1 MPSWPLCAG
10 WHVPDRRRLLPVFFV
25 VVAVLCLALALTAGP
40 RTTTPPQV
48 RAKVVSSPASASW
61 GPTRDE
67 VALAA
72 AYVDRMSL
80 KQQAGQVIVAKYRGT
95 GAPLRA
101 LRTLHL
107 GGVIANSGNIASVKQ
122 IRAVNARLA
131 REFARRS
138 YPGFVAVDQ
147 EGGLVARVR
156 GTATRWP
163 TFMATGAAD
172 RPGLTEEVARANG
185 RELAN
190 LGFTVDLAP
199 VADVT
204 TGSGDPTIGTRS
216 AGGRPALVARHVV
229 AYAAGLQS
237 AGILPVVKHFPGH
250 GSVGTDS
257 HRALPVQNRSRATL
271 VASDLVPF
279 REAVEHGAPAMMTGH
294 IALRSENASVPASLS
309 SALTTGLLR
318 DQLGFGGLVV
328 TDALDMGAVTLRHSP
343 GDASVRA
350 LRAGADVLLMPADA
364 RRARDGIVHAVRA
377 GDLPRARLVQAAA
390 RMIASLLHARSNGV
404 ETAPPGAGT
413 KLSLQLSRSAV
424 TSVSGPCSG
433 RLVGKAVRL
442 RGPVLLRKALKRDL
456 RGSGLRYGRGTIVV
470 LVPAGAR
477 APRKAGVVV
486 ALDRPGLLARTRAR
500 VRLATFGDGPGS
512 VRALADVLLGRDQAP
527 GRLPVTA
534 PGLRRQGC

>member
-1 MPSWPLCAG
+1 
-10 WHVPDRRRLLPVFFV
+10 VFFV
-25 VVAVLCLALALTAGP
+25 VVAFLCLAFALTAGP
-40 RTTTPPQV
+40 RTSAPPQV

-95 GAPLRA
+95 GAPLRV

-107 GGVIANSGNIASVKQ
+107 GGVIANTGNIASTKQ
-122 IRAVNARLA
+122 TRIVNARLA
-131 REFARRS
+131 REFARRG

-271 VASDLVPF
+271 LASDLVPF
-279 REAVEHGAPAMMTGH
+279 REAVEHGVPAVMTGH
-294 IALRSENASVPASLS
+294 IALRSENPSVPASLS

-328 TDALDMGAVTLRHSP
+328 TDALDMGAGHAAPLARRRLGSGAAGRCRRGPDAGRRTSGTGRDRARRPRGRPAPGASRAGRRADDRDPAARARRRCRDGAARCRHEALPAAVAGRGDVRLRTVLGAP
-343 GDASVRA
+343 GGQGGPATRTGVAAQGAQARPARVGRA
-350 LRAGADVLLMPADA
+350 LRQGHGRGAWSRRAPA
-364 RRARDGIVHAVRA
+364 RRGRPASWWPSTVPGS
-377 GDLPRARLVQAAA
+377 LRAR
-390 RMIASLLHARSNGV
+390 
-404 ETAPPGAGT
+404 
-413 KLSLQLSRSAV
+413 
-424 TSVSGPCSG
+424 
-433 RLVGKAVRL
+433 
-442 RGPVLLRKALKRDL
+442 
-456 RGSGLRYGRGTIVV
+456 
-470 LVPAGAR
+470 
-477 APRKAGVVV
+477 
-486 ALDRPGLLARTRAR
+486 
-500 VRLATFGDGPGS
+500 GPGCGWRPSATVPGRS
-512 VRALADVLLGRDQAP
+512 VPLPTCCSAATGLP
-527 GRLPVTA
+527 GRLPVTV
-534 PGLRRQGC
+534 PGLWRQGC

>member
-1 MPSWPLCAG
+1 M
-10 WHVPDRRRLLPVFFV
+10 FFL
-25 VVAVLCLALALTAGP
+25 VVALLCLALALSAGP
-40 RTTTPPQV
+40 RATAPPQV
-48 RAKVVSSPASASW
+48 RAKVVASPASASW

-80 KQQAGQVIVAKYRGT
+80 RQQAGQVIVAKYRGT
-95 GAPLRA
+95 GAPVRA

-107 GGVIANSGNIASVKQ
+107 GGVIANTGNIASAKQ
-122 IRAVNARLA
+122 IKAVNARLA

-172 RPGLTEEVARANG
+172 RPGLTEEVAGANG

-216 AGGRPALVARHVV
+216 VGGRPALAARHVV

-271 VASDLVPF
+271 LASDLVPF
-279 REAVEHGAPAMMTGH
+279 REAVEHGVPAVMTGH
-294 IALRSENASVPASLS
+294 IALRSENPSVPASLS

-328 TDALDMGAVTLRHSP
+328 TDALDMGAVTRHHSP
-343 GDASVRA
+343 GAASVRA

-377 GDLPRARLVQAAA
+377 GDLPRTRLVQAAS
-390 RMIASLLHARSNGV
+390 RMIATLLHARAGGV
-404 ETAPPGAGT
+404 ETAAPGAGT
-413 KLSLQLSRSAV
+413 KLSLQLSRAAM

-442 RGPVLLRKALKRDL
+442 HGPVSLRDALKRDL
-456 RGSGLRYGRGTIVV
+456 RGSGLRYGKGTVV
-470 LVPAGAR
+470 ALVPAGAR

-486 ALDRPGLLARTRAR
+486 ALDRPGVLAGTRAT

-512 VRALADVLLGRDQAP
+512 IRALADVLLGRDRAP
-527 GRLPVTA
+527 GRLPVTV
-534 PGLRRQGC
+534 PGLSRQGC